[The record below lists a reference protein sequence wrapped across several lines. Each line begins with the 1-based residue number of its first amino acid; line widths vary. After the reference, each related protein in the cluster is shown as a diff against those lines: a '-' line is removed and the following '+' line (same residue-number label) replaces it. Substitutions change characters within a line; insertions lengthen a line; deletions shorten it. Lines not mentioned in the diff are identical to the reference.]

1 MMNETIGNRITKYRK
16 TKKLTQEG
24 LAEQLGVSSQ
34 AVSKWEND
42 LSCPD
47 ISLLPKLCSVL
58 GISTDELLMGRS
70 DEVRLV
76 PVEQRKPLEELTLR
90 VRVNSAEG
98 DKVRVNLPMTL
109 VKVCMEIGME
119 MGPGMAGMTGIQ
131 GMDGL
136 KNVDMAKIVELVEKG
151 LIGKLVEVESA
162 DGDIV
167 EVVVE

>member
-1 MMNETIGNRITKYRK
+1 MNETIGNRIAKYRK
-16 TKKLTQEG
+16 MKGLTQEA
-24 LAEQLGVSSQ
+24 LAEQLGVSAQ

-47 ISLLPKLCSVL
+47 ISLLPKLCEIL
-58 GISTDELLMGRS
+58 GITTDELLTGKS
-70 DEVRLV
+70 EEVRLV

-119 MGPGMAGMTGIQ
+119 MAPGMAGMTGIH
-131 GMDGL
+131 GMDSL

-151 LIGKLVEVESA
+151 LVGKLVEVESA
-162 DGDIV
+162 EGDIV

>member
-1 MMNETIGNRITKYRK
+1 MNETIGNRIAKYRK
-16 TKKLTQEG
+16 EKNLTQEA

-47 ISLLPKLCSVL
+47 ISLLSGLCNLL
-58 GISTDELLMGRS
+58 GITTDELLTGRS
-70 DEVRLV
+70 EEVRLV
-76 PVEQRKPLEELTLR
+76 PVEQRKSLDELTLR
-90 VRVNSAEG
+90 IRVNSSDG

-109 VKVCMEIGME
+109 VKVCMEIGVE
-119 MGPGMAGMTGIQ
+119 IGPGMAGMAGIE

-136 KNVDMAKIVELVEKG
+136 KNMDMARIVELVDKG
-151 LIGKLVEVESA
+151 LVGKLVEVESA
-162 DGDIV
+162 EGDIV